1 MNKERGEGFMDIFMK
16 TTSVAIIVFGL
27 NLATPSVALSGQKT
41 DSGGIPGN
49 QMSQRSELS
58 TLAQQ
63 YNPAD
68 AANGGDAQT
77 GSAGSR

>member
-1 MNKERGEGFMDIFMK
+1 MNIERGEGFMDIFMK
-16 TTSVAIIVFGL
+16 TTAVAIIVFGL
-27 NLATPSVALSGQKT
+27 NLATPSVALSGQK
-41 DSGGIPGN
+41 SNSEGIPGDK
-49 QMSQRSELS
+49 MSQRSELS

-68 AANGGDAQT
+68 GANGGDAQT

>member
-1 MNKERGEGFMDIFMK
+1 MNMKQGEGFMNIFMK
-16 TTSVAIIVFGL
+16 TTTVAIIVFGL
-27 NLATPSVALSGQKT
+27 NLATPGVALSGQKT
-41 DSGGIPGN
+41 DSGGMPGDK
-49 QMSQRSELS
+49 MSQRSELS

-68 AANGGDAQT
+68 GANGGDAQT